1 MSLDTTTQTE
11 IQREKKR
18 MKERKRTFKSC
29 GMISETST
37 LDEINIRL
45 DTAKEEINL
54 KI

>member
-1 MSLDTTTQTE
+1 MGLSE
-11 IQREKKR
+11 
-18 MKERKRTFKSC
+18 MKNK
-29 GMISETST
+29 ISETST